1 MMENPNQQNLGIT
14 HTPRPSQPENQRKKK
29 QKEKKLDEDI
39 KALKKELEKQQGH
52 LTQLLSNGFQLA
64 NYYFVFQGVILT
76 TLCNRS
82 TILKCSDR
90 WFLATLSA
98 LAATVNLF
106 ALVSNGIKYNRIFSE
121 HAKIWTKC
129 NELQVEKETLK
140 TPNSKTPT
148 DPPSGQKVLHVDD
161 CETKILWVILFLSM
175 IFFLSFAII
184 VFVGSLKF
192 LCRDRAEPK
201 N

>member
-1 MMENPNQQNLGIT
+1 MTTMMENPNQQNLGIT

-106 ALVSNGIKYNRIFSE
+106 ALVSNGTTFVTSWYTHGLASSYLEGCNFLTAAVSTPVNSLAHSLLLLWGPE
-121 HAKIWTKC
+121 AQEDFTCWCQLGGMWTF
-129 NELQVEKETLK
+129 VA
-140 TPNSKTPT
+140 
-148 DPPSGQKVLHVDD
+148 LHGAFGL
-161 CETKILWVILFLSM
+161 I
-175 IFFLSFAII
+175 
-184 VFVGSLKF
+184 
-192 LCRDRAEPK
+192 
-201 N
+201 